1 MGIYGR
7 DLSNETEGNSVVLRG
22 VFLLAVGVPGDRVV
36 LHGGRGARERSH
48 ILCLRV
54 ILCVD
59 HTVHRV
65 LHGGDQ
71 GQDVRRDPEGVW
83 HLRHRL
89 TMRSKVARPDRDK

>member
-7 DLSNETEGNSVVLRG
+7 DLPNETKGNSVVLRG

-36 LHGGRGARERSH
+36 LHGGQGARERSRVPSLRD
-48 ILCLRV
+48 ILRV
-54 ILCVD
+54 EHAVRDI
-59 HTVHRV
+59 

-71 GQDVRRDPEGVW
+71 GQDVRRDSEGVW

-89 TMRSKVARPDRDK
+89 TIFE